1 MDEKKVIILGG
12 GISGLVSGIFA
23 QMKGYNSKIYEKNS
37 EVGGLF
43 LNSNVKYMYY
53 SDELKEIYDSIG
65 LENIFTNEIEF
76 LIQYKDIKLFKD
88 EKKLEEELI
97 KKSVFDEKRIKKF
110 IEILVNAK
118 EMTLFYEK
126 PYDALSFIE
135 PIKYKSKM
143 KINDKIYK
151 KYHSISIEKYF
162 ADFESKDIIN
172 LMYSIFPK
180 KTSMYKL
187 IFVLAMFIS
196 NRLLRL
202 DVDSSVIID
211 KLKNKYLELG
221 GKIETNKNAISIDVQ
236 KGKAMGVWFEKNHYV
251 NADYVISAIDIKYL
265 FSNLLK
271 NKYQD
276 RILDIKFKDFNSY
289 PTYSVLNFEF
299 LIKESDKLPIAFSD
313 DISRIKIGSA
323 NVDKLAFSNKGNG
336 LISCSI
342 HQNSEEYVYWTLF
355 NKDPNAYKKEIN
367 RIFELVKNELE
378 RILKER
384 FNIISNAR
392 MIKYMT
398 PLDYEA
404 KFNCYRGSVFGFGLN
419 DSGVLISHN
428 GRIKEVQNIYLSS
441 QWLSEYSAVLG
452 AITNAYYSIIRL
464 EYDKKRAY
472 Q

>member
-1 MDEKKVIILGG
+1 MDGKKVVILGS

-23 QMKGYNSKIYEKNS
+23 QMKGYNSKLYEKNS

-43 LNSNVKYMYY
+43 LNNNITYLYY
-53 SDELKEIYDSIG
+53 SEELKEIYDLSG
-65 LENIFTNEIEF
+65 LENIFTNEVEF

-88 EKKLEEELI
+88 EKKLQEELV
-97 KKSVFDEKRIKKF
+97 KKSILDEKRIKKF
-110 IEILVNAK
+110 IETLVVAK

-135 PIKYKSKM
+135 PIKYKAKM

-187 IFVLAMFIS
+187 IFVLAMFLS
-196 NRLLRL
+196 NRLLRV
-202 DVDSSVIID
+202 DIDSSVVIER
-211 KLKNKYLELG
+211 LKNKYLQLG

-251 NADYVISAIDIKYL
+251 NADYIISAIDIKYL
-265 FSNLLK
+265 FSSLLK

-276 RILDIKFKDFNSY
+276 KILDIKFKDFNSF
-289 PTYSVLNFEF
+289 PTYSVLNFKF
-299 LIKESDKLPIAFSD
+299 LIKDSDKLPPVFSD
-313 DISRIKIGSA
+313 DISRIKIGST
-323 NVDKLAFSNKGNG
+323 NVNKLVFSNKGKG
-336 LISCSI
+336 LITCLI

-378 RILKER
+378 RILKQR
-384 FNIISNAR
+384 FNIKSNVK
-392 MIKYMT
+392 MLDYMT

-404 KFNCYRGSVFGFGLN
+404 KFNCYRGGVFGFGLN

-428 GRIKEVQNIYLSS
+428 GRIKEVQNLYLSG
-441 QWLSEYSAVLG
+441 QWLSEYGAVLG
-452 AITNAYYSIIRL
+452 AITSAYYSIIRL
-464 EYDKKRAY
+464 EHDKKRTY